1 MATLFSLIEV
11 IHLKKLYTAFRT
23 PSIIILLLF
32 TTTFFSYFYIFS
44 VYLFLFLCFYVIT
57 MFYHFCSIIYISFR
71 FQNIFHIFPNMY
83 FPISTNIYFP
93 ISLKTNPLSSLMYPL
108 FCFFVISQV
117 KKTTT
122 KIQGALDED
131 QESQVINTFSI
142 HIITVYFRSAV
153 CLLPVKPE
161 VCIS

>member
-11 IHLKKLYTAFRT
+11 IHLKKLYYCIQD
-23 PSIIILLLF
+23 SLYYHILLF

-71 FQNIFHIFPNMY
+71 FQNIFHISKHVY

-93 ISLKTNPLSSLMYPL
+93 ISLKTNPLSSLIYLL
-108 FCFFVISQV
+108 FCFSLLFLRSKRQPP
-117 KKTTT
+117 KYKELLM
-122 KIQGALDED
+122 KIKSL
-131 QESQVINTFSI
+131 
-142 HIITVYFRSAV
+142 R
-153 CLLPVKPE
+153 
-161 VCIS
+161 

>member
-11 IHLKKLYTAFRT
+11 IHLKKLYCIQDSLYYHT
-23 PSIIILLLF
+23 LLF

-44 VYLFLFLCFYVIT
+44 VYLFLFLCLYVIT
-57 MFYHFCSIIYISFR
+57 MFYHFCSLLFIYHFISK
-71 FQNIFHIFPNMY
+71 IF
-83 FPISTNIYFP
+83 SIYFQTC
-93 ISLKTNPLSSLMYPL
+93 IFQFLQTYIFQFLQKLIHFLLWCILY

-142 HIITVYFRSAV
+142 HIIPVS
-153 CLLPVKPE
+153 CLLTS
-161 VCIS
+161 C

>member
-108 FCFFVISQV
+108 FCFSLLFLRSKRQPP
-117 KKTTT
+117 KYKELLM
-122 KIQGALDED
+122 KIKSL
-131 QESQVINTFSI
+131 
-142 HIITVYFRSAV
+142 R
-153 CLLPVKPE
+153 
-161 VCIS
+161 